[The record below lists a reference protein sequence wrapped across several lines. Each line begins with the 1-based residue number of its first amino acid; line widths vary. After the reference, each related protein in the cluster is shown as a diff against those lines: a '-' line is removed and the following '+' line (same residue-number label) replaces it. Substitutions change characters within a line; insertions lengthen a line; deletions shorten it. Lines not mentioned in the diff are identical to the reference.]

1 MVAKTKLKLQSRGLS
16 SAGLMRTR
24 MFPGH
29 LKLGMDR
36 VYFTSILIL
45 IHKTCLIQ
53 ENGELL
59 AAARSIESLLL
70 HYIRYSEPME
80 SKKKPLVKN
89 RKMIEKER
97 EKWMKL
103 YFKL

>member
-1 MVAKTKLKLQSRGLS
+1 MVAKTKLKLQSSGLS

-29 LKLGMDR
+29 LNLGMDS
-36 VYFTSILIL
+36 VYFTSILFL

-53 ENGELL
+53 ENREFL

-70 HYIRYSEPME
+70 HYISYLEQME
-80 SKKKPLVKN
+80 SKKKQLVKT
-89 RKMIEKER
+89 RKMIGKER